1 MPAEKEETQRKPL
14 LTHRQ
19 GSLPVMSRYVNM
31 KKKLKKIPK
40 KKKKK
45 KAEKKKGNVKKE
57 ERLAAAAQRKG
68 LRIRGGKR
76 ASLERGRGI
85 KTRGE
90 KQWHQSR
97 KSLES
102 GLSK

>member
-1 MPAEKEETQRKPL
+1 
-14 LTHRQ
+14 
-19 GSLPVMSRYVNM
+19 M

-68 LRIRGGKR
+68 LRIRGSKR

-85 KTRGE
+85 KTQGG